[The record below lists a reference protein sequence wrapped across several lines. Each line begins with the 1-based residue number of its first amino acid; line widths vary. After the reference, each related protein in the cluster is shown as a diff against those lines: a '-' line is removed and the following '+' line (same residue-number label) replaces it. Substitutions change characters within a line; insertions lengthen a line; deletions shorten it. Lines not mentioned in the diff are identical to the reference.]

1 MAIFCNNMRKGD
13 FDDEDGERR
22 EGESRP
28 KNMKNIY
35 IQKLSKYFGL
45 SRESLVEVE
54 ADNEE
59 GGHPQTIKREIKSS
73 ININGSEGKE
83 LADKLEKNRESA
95 RKARKR
101 KKLYV
106 KLLEKQVEKY
116 KDIAAEGKELE
127 RDVQR
132 FMAELKGHVGK
143 VGIR

>member
-1 MAIFCNNMRKGD
+1 MRKGD

-143 VGIR
+143 VDTR

>member
-59 GGHPQTIKREIKSS
+59 GGHPATIKREIKSS

-143 VGIR
+143 VDTR

>member
-143 VGIR
+143 VDTR